1 MIRFQGR
8 AACLLLALCATLSMG
23 IAQAKKTPQQQEP
36 EAVPG
41 EYLVKLK
48 PNAAFAKMSE
58 LTLSKSFQAYIKNQ
72 IYDLNLV
79 VIKKPVFETRKSV
92 IETLSQNPYVEY
104 VEPNYIYRINKTPN
118 DPLLGQLWGIVNTGA
133 NDSGGSAGTAGVDV
147 DAVRAWDIQTGSK
160 EVIVAV
166 IDTGVSYNH
175 PDLKDNMWINE
186 IEANGKAGVD
196 DDNNGVVDDIHGAN
210 FVEATRPT
218 GNPMDDQGHGSHC
231 AGTIAAKGDDG
242 VGVVGVAW
250 NARIMGVKFLSANGS
265 GTLEGAV
272 QAINYANKMGA
283 KILSNSWG
291 GGGFTQSLK
300 DVIEQS
306 NAKGS
311 LFVAAAGNDSN
322 NNDANP
328 TYPATYDVPN
338 ILSVAAIN
346 NKGSVASFSNY
357 GRNKVHVAAPGV
369 NVLSITTSGYQSWS
383 GTSMAA
389 PHVSGIAVLL
399 ASQEP
404 NLNGVEM
411 KQRIIATSKPFST
424 LKSKVKSKGI
434 ANAYNALTN
443 EIPGPDLNDP
453 EFWSKQDQAISSEH
467 PYKDKANVEWTI
479 TVEGA
484 SEISLY
490 FSKMDLESG
499 YDFVSLYDANG
510 KLVQKLTGNN
520 DESYSNVIPGNTV
533 KVVLTSDDSLSK
545 YGFDITKVAFR

>member
-8 AACLLLALCATLSMG
+8 AAYLLLTLCATLSVG
-23 IAQAKKTPQQQEP
+23 FAQAKKTPQEP

-41 EYLVKLK
+41 EYIVKLK
-48 PNAAFAKMSE
+48 PQAVFAKMS
-58 LTLSKSFQAYIKNQ
+58 TTQLSQSFQAYIKNQ
-72 IYDLNLV
+72 ISDLNLV

-118 DPLLGQLWGIVNTGA
+118 DPLFGQLWGISNTGA
-133 NDSGGSAGTAGVDV
+133 NDSGGTAGTVGVDV
-147 DAVRAWDIQTGSK
+147 DAVRAWDIETGSRD
-160 EVIVAV
+160 VIVAV
-166 IDTGVSYNH
+166 IDTGVNYNH
-175 PDLKDNMWINE
+175 PDLKDNMWVNE
-186 IEANGKAGVD
+186 VEQNGKPGVD
-196 DDNNGVVDDIHGAN
+196 DDNNGVIDDIHGAN
-210 FVEATRPT
+210 FVNATRPT

-231 AGTIAAKGDDG
+231 SGTIAAKGNDG
-242 VGVVGVAW
+242 AGVVGVAW
-250 NARIMGVKFLSANGS
+250 NARIMGIKFLSASGS

-291 GGGFTQSLK
+291 GGGYTQSLK
-300 DVIEQS
+300 DVIDQS

-311 LFVAAAGNDSN
+311 LFVAAAGNESN
-322 NNDANP
+322 NNDSRP

-357 GRNKVHVAAPGV
+357 GKNKVHVAAPGV
-369 NVLSITTSGYQSWS
+369 NVLSITTSGYESWS

-404 NLNGVEM
+404 GLSGVEM
-411 KQRIIATSKPFST
+411 KERIIKTSKPLST
-424 LKSKVKSKGI
+424 LKTKVMSKGI

-443 EIPGPDLNDP
+443 QVPAPDLNDP
-453 EFWSKQDQAISSEH
+453 EFWSQADRALSSEH
-467 PYKDKANVEWTI
+467 PYKDKANDEWTI
-479 TVEGA
+479 TVDGA
-484 SEISLY
+484 NEISLY
-490 FSKMDLESG
+490 FSKFDMEAG
-499 YDFVSLYDANG
+499 YDFVSLYDSNG
-510 KLVQKLTGNN
+510 KLIQKMSGNN
-520 DESYSNVIPGNTV
+520 DDSYSAVIPGNTV
-533 KVVLTSDDSLSK
+533 KIVLTSDDSVSK

>member
-8 AACLLLALCATLSMG
+8 AARLLLTLCATLSVG
-23 IAQAKKTPQQQEP
+23 IAQAKKTPQEP

-48 PNAAFAKMSE
+48 PEAAFAKMS
-58 LTLSKSFQAYIKNQ
+58 TQALSQSFQAYIKNQ
-72 IYDLNLV
+72 ISDLNLV
-79 VIKKPVFETRKSV
+79 VIKKAVFETRKSV

-104 VEPNYIYRINKTPN
+104 VEPNYIYRINRTPN
-118 DPLLGQLWGIVNTGA
+118 DPMLGQLWGIVNTGA
-133 NDSGGSAGTAGVDV
+133 NDSGGSVGTSGVDV

-160 EVIVAV
+160 DVIVAV

-186 IEANGKAGVD
+186 VEANGLPGVD
-196 DDNNGVVDDIHGAN
+196 DDNNGVIDDIHGAN
-210 FVEATRPT
+210 FVDATKPT

-231 AGTIAAKGDDG
+231 SGTIAAKGNDG
-242 VGVVGVAW
+242 VGIVGVAW
-250 NARIMGVKFLSANGS
+250 NARIMGVKFLSASGS

-306 NAKGS
+306 NANGA

-322 NNDANP
+322 NNDSSP

-346 NKGSVASFSNY
+346 NKGAVASFSNF

-404 NLNGVEM
+404 NLTGVEM
-411 KQRIIATSKPFST
+411 KDRIIATSKPFST
-424 LKSKVKSKGI
+424 LKTKVKSKGI
-434 ANAYNALTN
+434 ANAYNALMN

-453 EFWSKQDQAISSEH
+453 EFWTKVDQSVSSEH
-467 PYKDKANVEWTI
+467 PYKDKANVEWTV
-479 TVEGA
+479 TVDGA
-484 SEISLY
+484 NEISLY
-490 FSKMDLESG
+490 FSRFDLENG
-499 YDFVSLYDANG
+499 YDFVSLYDVNG
-510 KLVQKLTGNN
+510 KLIQKLTGNN
-520 DESYSNVIPGNTV
+520 DESFSAVIPGNTV
-533 KVVLTSDDSLSK
+533 KVVLTSDDSYTR

>member
-8 AACLLLALCATLSMG
+8 AARLLLTLCATLSVG
-23 IAQAKKTPQQQEP
+23 IAQAKNTPQEP

-48 PNAAFAKMSE
+48 PHAAFAKMS
-58 LTLSKSFQAYIKNQ
+58 TQALSQSFQAYIKNQ
-72 IYDLNLV
+72 ISDLNLV

-104 VEPNYIYRINKTPN
+104 VEPNYIYTINKTPN
-118 DPLLGQLWGIVNTGA
+118 DPMLGQLWGIVNTGA
-133 NDSGGSAGTAGVDV
+133 NDSGGSVGTVGVDV

-160 EVIVAV
+160 DVIVAV

-175 PDLKDNMWINE
+175 PDLKDNMWVNE
-186 IEANGKAGVD
+186 AEANGLPGVD
-196 DDNNGVVDDIHGAN
+196 DDNNGVIDDIHGAN
-210 FVEATRPT
+210 FVDATKPT

-231 AGTIAAKGDDG
+231 SGTIAAKGNDG

-250 NARIMGVKFLSANGS
+250 NARIMGVKFLSASGS

-306 NAKGS
+306 NANGA

-322 NNDANP
+322 NNDSNP

-346 NKGSVASFSNY
+346 NKGAVASFSNY

-389 PHVSGIAVLL
+389 PHVSGVAVLL

-404 NLNGVEM
+404 NLTGVEM
-411 KQRIIATSKPFST
+411 KDRIIATSKPFST
-424 LKSKVKSKGI
+424 LKTKVKSKGI
-434 ANAYNALTN
+434 VSAYNTLMN

-453 EFWSKQDQAISSEH
+453 EFWTKVDQSVSSEH

-479 TVEGA
+479 TVDGA
-484 SEISLY
+484 NEISLY
-490 FSKMDLESG
+490 FSRFDLESG

-510 KLVQKLTGNN
+510 KLIQKLTGNN
-520 DESYSNVIPGNTV
+520 DESFSAVIPGNTV
-533 KVVLTSDDSLSK
+533 KVVLTTDESYAK